1 MSELTR
7 RGFIGTAL
15 SAGTA
20 LPAIG
25 TFALAQSPNA
35 AQANVKVESDVVFGK
50 GGDMDLKL
58 DIYRPPAGVTPKR
71 MATIHFHGGGFTGGN
86 KESLSER
93 VKPYAALGYVAIAA
107 QYRLAGQAGYPALV
121 HDAKAAIR
129 WVRANAATLGIESQR
144 IGVVGYS
151 AGGYHALFTAGTGD
165 LPEFEGIGG
174 NAGVSTKVAVCL
186 AYYPA
191 TNVPSSMMP
200 AGSDAAALKAAN
212 AATYIAA
219 GYPPIAIFHGMKDT
233 TIPIE
238 SSKRL
243 VQQFQDVQVPVEF
256 HAFEGVPHVF
266 DSNPEFAV
274 ISAQLADFF
283 IDRHVLNPRTYP
295 PFQPG
300 GDGGKAVAV
309 VLLPVV
315 VVEGHKSLFGA
326 SCSSRRGSQKTL
338 HFLWVQRD
346 SATQQ
351 APQIRIIRL
360 CQSLSTNAK
369 SVVPLLNIS
378 LCRPLLKLRHVRN
391 VTRKGRISSR

>member
-1 MSELTR
+1 MSEMTR
-7 RGFIGTAL
+7 RGFMGTAL
-15 SAGTA
+15 AGTA
-20 LPAIG
+20 VPTLSAV
-25 TFALAQSPNA
+25 AMAQTPSS

-58 DIYRPPAGVTPKR
+58 DIYRPPAGITPKR

-86 KESLSER
+86 KESLVDR
-93 VKPYAALGYVAIAA
+93 VKPFAALGYVAIAA

-129 WVRANAATLGIESQR
+129 WVRANAAKLGIEPSR

-165 LPEFEGIGG
+165 RPEFEGNGG

-191 TNVPSSMMP
+191 TNVPGNMLP
-200 AGSDAAALKAAN
+200 AGSDAAAQKAAN
-212 AATYIAA
+212 ATTYIAA
-219 GYPPIAIFHGMKDT
+219 GYPPTIIFHGMKDT

-256 HAFEGVPHVF
+256 HAFEGVPHAF

-274 ISAQLADFF
+274 LAAQLSDFF

-295 PFQPG
+295 PFQAG
-300 GDGGKAVAV
+300 GRGGR
-309 VLLPVV
+309 
-315 VVEGHKSLFGA
+315 GA
-326 SCSSRRGSQKTL
+326 
-338 HFLWVQRD
+338 
-346 SATQQ
+346 
-351 APQIRIIRL
+351 
-360 CQSLSTNAK
+360 
-369 SVVPLLNIS
+369 
-378 LCRPLLKLRHVRN
+378 
-391 VTRKGRISSR
+391 